1 MMTAAP
7 ARMTIQM
14 DNDGDGRV
22 SPVVWSY
29 EAIQF
34 QVCFFFVLFW
44 HELSTSFL
52 VFEFLTGMKPGCFV
66 D

>member
-1 MMTAAP
+1 MTAAP
-7 ARMTIQM
+7 ARTTIQM

-34 QVCFFFVLFW
+34 QVCLFFVLFS
-44 HELSTSFL
+44 HELLTSFL
-52 VFEFLTGMKPGCFV
+52 VFEFFGEMKPDCFV

>member
-1 MMTAAP
+1 MTAAP

-34 QVCFFFVLFW
+34 QVFFL
-44 HELSTSFL
+44 
-52 VFEFLTGMKPGCFV
+52 CFV
-66 D
+66 FA